1 MHYSNALGMLK
12 SSQDL
17 WKSCEKHLPV
27 DTQIFRIVF
36 IVQLRH
42 MKTKI
47 RDILNSIYKKKKEPL
62 FRVASV

>member
-47 RDILNSIYKKKKEPL
+47 RDILNSIYKKKEPL